1 MNLQM
6 ALLSSARERH
16 YNLMDRGAFRKYYSK
31 SDAFLTE
38 MTVLENNYPPFLACT
53 RKTLGL

>member
-16 YNLMDRGAFRKYYSK
+16 CNLMEWGTLRKYYSEA
-31 SDAFLTE
+31 DTFLTE
-38 MTVLENNYPPFLACT
+38 MTVLENNYAKEIWLVVHQV
-53 RKTLGL
+53 